1 MSWKIIESYYKKH
14 TLTELQI
21 ESYNRLITEY
31 IPAIIKEQYT
41 IIPLN
46 MMQSLYINFHN
57 VYMDKP
63 YILDANR
70 NQIKLYPA
78 EARDR
83 DLSYE
88 TGVNCNIEIAIIDK
102 KTNIVIQSQM
112 IHAVELFKLPVMIL
126 SSLCNLNTTYSY
138 KNEELYNAGGYFI
151 IKGKERVIVA
161 QERINYNQVYI
172 FKQKSKYNYIAEIRS
187 IKEGADYSVLF
198 QVKYQSEGNEQ
209 IVFVIPY
216 IMNDIPLAVLFIA
229 LNINYEYI
237 KSYVDNNEFHPKMKY
252 LLEKCFRSYCH
263 LSSEECIKLISEYTA
278 NKVEENKK
286 VSYTEHILQN
296 ELLPHLGVCIDNKI
310 RVLFIMKMIH
320 KILDTESGKRI
331 EDDRD
336 HICNKRIEMVGDLM
350 GNLINSLFKKF
361 TKSIQQ
367 VIDKKDD
374 IYRLEDINLTNII
387 HRSNITQRLYYCFST
402 GNWGLP
408 KSNYIRQ
415 GVSQVL
421 SRLSYIGAMSHL
433 RRVVVPIGKKSRN
446 TQVRQIHSTNF
457 GFICPCESP
466 EGQSVG
472 IVKNFALMTKISG
485 NIHTVELM
493 STMENLFQEF
503 KIDYSFSTDSFSI
516 YINGRW
522 IGNIQSSLLVL
533 FVQQFKFYRDMEI
546 IPFSVSIGIDSIDR
560 EIIISSDGGR
570 ILRPVIQSF
579 KVQELEK
586 CIHTKSIDSLW
597 DTLIEQNI
605 IVYIDG
611 NEAESSIIEMD
622 WKKLLRNEEE
632 KTEETIHYC
641 EIHPSL
647 MLGLCANTTPF
658 PEHSQAP
665 RNVYV
670 AAMMKQ
676 AIGMYALSHNLRY
689 DTIANVLNYPQRK
702 LVTTKYAEFCHCED
716 MPSGIEAIVAIMC
729 YTGFNQEDSVILN
742 QSAIDR
748 GLFHSISYK
757 TTSTNENKKGTHDCE
772 IIQLPLRKLQNS
784 NFNYS
789 KLNEEGIIP
798 LNTRV
803 QKNDV
808 LVGKVYYNNDE
819 PISDCSLICK
829 SSEEGIVDKILI
841 TTNASGYKLIKIKI
855 RQIKI
860 PEIGDKFCQVSA
872 QKGTCG
878 MTYRQED
885 MPFTADG
892 IVPDLIINPHALPS
906 RMTINMLLEMLCSKV
921 SCFSGNIQ
929 DASAFE
935 HDGEV
940 LAEEMGEELK
950 KLGYDR
956 VGTEILYNGF
966 TGEPFKAKIFIGPA
980 YYQRLKHLVSNK
992 MHARSYGNVQLLS
1005 QQPCAGRSREGG
1017 LRFGEMEKD
1026 CMIVHGVSS
1035 FLKERL
1041 FDLSDPY
1048 TVYICSECGV
1058 NVNSTTSCMVCNND
1072 SIIRIHIPYACKLLF
1087 QQLEAMTIKIRIK
1100 V

>member
-1 MSWKIIESYYKKH
+1 
-14 TLTELQI
+14 
-21 ESYNRLITEY
+21 
-31 IPAIIKEQYT
+31 
-41 IIPLN
+41 
-46 MMQSLYINFHN
+46 
-57 VYMDKP
+57 
-63 YILDANR
+63 
-70 NQIKLYPA
+70 
-78 EARDR
+78 
-83 DLSYE
+83 
-88 TGVNCNIEIAIIDK
+88 
-102 KTNIVIQSQM
+102 
-112 IHAVELFKLPVMIL
+112 
-126 SSLCNLNTTYSY
+126 
-138 KNEELYNAGGYFI
+138 
-151 IKGKERVIVA
+151 
-161 QERINYNQVYI
+161 
-172 FKQKSKYNYIAEIRS
+172 
-187 IKEGADYSVLF
+187 
-198 QVKYQSEGNEQ
+198 
-209 IVFVIPY
+209 
-216 IMNDIPLAVLFIA
+216 
-229 LNINYEYI
+229 
-237 KSYVDNNEFHPKMKY
+237 
-252 LLEKCFRSYCH
+252 
-263 LSSEECIKLISEYTA
+263 
-278 NKVEENKK
+278 
-286 VSYTEHILQN
+286 
-296 ELLPHLGVCIDNKI
+296 
-310 RVLFIMKMIH
+310 
-320 KILDTESGKRI
+320 
-331 EDDRD
+331 
-336 HICNKRIEMVGDLM
+336 M

-361 TKSIQQ
+361 TKTIQQ
-367 VIDKKDD
+367 AIEKKEE
-374 IYRLEDINLTNII
+374 IYQLEDINLSNII

-485 NIHTVELM
+485 TIHTVELM
-493 STMENLFQEF
+493 STMEHLFQEF
-503 KIDYSFSTDSFSI
+503 DISFNENSPDSYTI

-522 IGNIQSSLLVL
+522 IGNIKSYQSFL
-533 FVQQFKFYRDMEI
+533 QQFKHYRELDI
-546 IPFSVSIGIDSIDR
+546 IPSSVSIGIDSIDQ
-560 EIIISSDGGR
+560 EIIIYSDGGR
-570 ILRPVIQSF
+570 ILRPVIQAS
-579 KVQELEK
+579 KVQQLREELESYD
-586 CIHTKSIDSLW
+586 SIETLW
-597 DTLIEQNI
+597 DTLIDKNI

-622 WKKLLRNEEE
+622 WKTISEE
-632 KTEETIHYC
+632 KEAHYC

-702 LVTTKYAEFCHCED
+702 LVSTKFAEFCHCED
-716 MPSGIEAIVAIMC
+716 MPSGMEAIVAVMC

-748 GLFHSISYK
+748 GLFHSIAYK

-772 IIQLPLRKLQNS
+772 TIQLPPRKLQNS
-784 NFNYS
+784 NFNYT
-789 KLNEEGIIP
+789 KLDANGIIP
-798 LNTRV
+798 LNTTV
-803 QKNDV
+803 KKNDV

-819 PISDCSLICK
+819 PVSDCSLICK
-829 SSEEGIVDKILI
+829 SSEEGIVDKILV
-841 TTNASGYKLIKIKI
+841 TTNSSGYKLIKIKI

-921 SCFSGNIQ
+921 SCFNGKIQ

-935 HDGEV
+935 HDGEQ
-940 LAEEMGEELK
+940 LAEEMGEELVK
-950 KLGYDR
+950 MGYDR
-956 VGTEILYNGF
+956 MGTEVLYNGF
-966 TGEPFKAKIFIGPA
+966 TGEPFKARIYIGPA

-1048 TVYICSECGV
+1048 TLYICSDCGV
-1058 NVNSTTSCMVCNND
+1058 TVNSTTVCMLCKSD
-1072 SIIRIHIPYACKLLF
+1072 SITRIHIPYACKLLF